1 MAWYL
6 KGFSVRQQV
15 RASLGTVATLAELDE
30 LLEQIDVDQ
39 EFNVEVGAGPRGRT
53 SGGRPPAL
61 PAGWLNSRELSVS
74 HKAELAAAELSV
86 SGG

>member
-15 RASLGTVATLAELDE
+15 RQSLGTVATLAEMDD
-30 LLEQIDVDQ
+30 LLGQIDASQ
-39 EFNVEVGAGPRGRT
+39 PFNIDVGSGPRGRT
-53 SGGRPPAL
+53 SGNRRPTL
-61 PAGWLNSRELSVS
+61 PDGWLDSDVLDERSALV
-74 HKAELAAAELSV
+74 LADAELSV